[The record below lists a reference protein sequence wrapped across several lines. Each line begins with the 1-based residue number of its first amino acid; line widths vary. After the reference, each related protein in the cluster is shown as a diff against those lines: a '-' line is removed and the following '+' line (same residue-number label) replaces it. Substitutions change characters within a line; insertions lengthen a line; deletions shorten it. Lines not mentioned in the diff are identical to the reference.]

1 MTTHRLDKQPVPVC
15 ALLPPMAAAALVA
28 AGKDMDAI
36 NAAHR
41 YAMAMHPEYFQM
53 DDLSYAVKVPKAGD

>member
-1 MTTHRLDKQPVPVC
+1 MSPNTLRQ
-15 ALLPPMAAAALVA
+15 

-41 YAMAMHPEYFQM
+41 YARAMHPEYFQM
-53 DDLSYAVKVPKAGD
+53 DDKSYAVQVPRAGD

>member
-15 ALLPPMAAAALVA
+15 TLLPPMAAAALVA
-28 AGKDMDAI
+28 AGRDTDAI

-41 YAMAMHPEYFQM
+41 YARAMHPEYFQM
-53 DDLSYAVKVPKAGD
+53 DDKSYAVQVPRAGD